1 VKPEPVIVTV
11 VLVVAELVGVMC
23 DTRKGDVG
31 ELVIAASSRSATSG
45 GDGYIHGPTT
55 ASRRTNH
62 SDLGIAINCEVA
74 GCRRAERNTSSVA
87 EMSAAKRNAGSARR
101 WPTRGSN
108 P

>member
-1 VKPEPVIVTV
+1 MALGLTDN
-11 VLVVAELVGVMC
+11 VL
-23 DTRKGDVG
+23 G
-31 ELVIAASSRSATSG
+31 EQIIAASSRSATSG

-55 ASRRTNH
+55 ASRTNH
-62 SDLGIAINCEVA
+62 GDLGIAINCEVA